1 MTTLTPATL
10 TTDNLLGA
18 ANNSPQDSP
27 STIEVELL
35 RLDGGTQPR
44 AALNF
49 LTIEEYAQAMLGGVQ
64 FPPVTVFYDG
74 TDYWL
79 ADGFH
84 RVRAAEQA
92 GLAEIAADIRQ
103 GTRRDAV
110 LYSVGAN
117 AAHGM
122 RRTNKDKRRA
132 VLTLLN
138 DEEWAGWAD
147 REIARRCAVSN
158 NFVSD
163 LRRSL
168 SLNDSEART
177 YTTRHGTTATM
188 HTANIGARLAPD
200 VRQVVAQT
208 AVAED
213 PRQVRMLEQMAP
225 EDQMEVAVKIAVGE
239 AVTVVQARRQL
250 RQESLPPVA
259 LPSGKYCT
267 LVIDPPW
274 PVEKIIRDVR
284 PNQAEMDYPTMT
296 LEEIGGLPVPDLMA
310 PTGCHVYLWVTHKFL
325 PSGLELFTKW
335 GIRYQCLMTWVKNVG
350 FTPFSWMYSTE
361 HVLFG
366 RTGNLDLLQMGLR
379 LDFAAPINGHS
390 RKPDVFY
397 ERVCQASPEPRLEM
411 FARQA
416 RDGFSVWGNQV

>member
-92 GLAEIAADIRQ
+92 GMATIPADVRQ

-110 LYSVGAN
+110 LFSVGAN
-117 AAHGM
+117 ASHGM

-132 VLTLLN
+132 VETLLR
-138 DEEWAGWAD
+138 DAEWGDWPNTK
-147 REIARRCAVSN
+147 IATVCAVAES
-158 NFVSD
+158 FVRKMKD
-163 LRRSL
+163 ELGL
-168 SLNDSEART
+168 SSHNAKIVERNGTT
-177 YTTRHGTTATM
+177 YTM
-188 HTANIGARLAPD
+188 NTANIGAKLTPEA
-200 VRQVVAQT
+200 RQVVAQT

-225 EDQMEVAVKIAVGE
+225 EDQMEVAVKLAVGE
-239 AVTVVQARRQL
+239 ATTVVQARRQL
-250 RQESLPPVA
+250 RQESIPAVA
-259 LPSGKYCT
+259 LPVGKYRT

-284 PNQAEMDYPTMT
+284 PRQAEMDYPVMS
-296 LEEIGGLPVPDLMA
+296 LEEIEALPIPDLMDPA
-310 PTGCHVYLWVTHKFL
+310 GCHVYLWTTHKFV
-325 PSGLELFTKW
+325 PAGLELFAKW

-350 FTPFSWMYSTE
+350 FTPFSWIYSTE